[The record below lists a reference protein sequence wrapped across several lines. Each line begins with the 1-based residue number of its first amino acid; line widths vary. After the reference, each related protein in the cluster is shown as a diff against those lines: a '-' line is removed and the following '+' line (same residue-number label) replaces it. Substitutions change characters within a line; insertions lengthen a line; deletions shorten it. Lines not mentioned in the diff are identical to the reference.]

1 MTQPKLTDH
10 EEKGR
15 NGSRVRTAGKVAGP
29 YPHSATSQALPC
41 CVLLSPLWTFFEWHN
56 KALIA
61 HNVAA
66 NQTIKTLD
74 EQIIH
79 TRIATFST
87 RTPTLIPFD
96 TLMRADPE
104 PVLECITRR
113 FQIRH
118 DRYTNCERGIIALI

>member
-1 MTQPKLTDH
+1 MLHRKLYLAAFAIAFVDI
-10 EEKGR
+10 
-15 NGSRVRTAGKVAGP
+15 
-29 YPHSATSQALPC
+29 
-41 CVLLSPLWTFFEWHN
+41 FEWHN
-56 KALIA
+56 KALVA

-96 TLMRADPE
+96 TLMRTDPE
-104 PVLECITRR
+104 PLLECITRR
-113 FQIRH
+113 FQIRQDH
-118 DRYTNCERGIIALI
+118 YTDCERGIIALI